1 MGKFDFD
8 GPPAGDG
15 TGDLATECERQLRPL
30 ILQIVQSAEAAGWS
44 RKDVL
49 LAIVELAWDLYEGR
63 RADQ

>member
-8 GPPAGDG
+8 SPPVADG
-15 TGDLATECERQLRPL
+15 TEDLAAECERQLRPL
-30 ILQIVQSAEAAGWS
+30 ILEIVQSAEAAGWS

-49 LAIVELAWDLYEGR
+49 LAIVELAWDLYEER